1 MAKYTACICE
11 GAAERAIIDLLLDK
25 KELIFEREDLIEE
38 EVLKSRSAK
47 EFETRYLRKGFSEK
61 ITVYRILDSRGEE
74 FKLSKAYEHKVD
86 VVNVITAPEIEM
98 LIIFTEKKYKAYKNE
113 KRKNPQLKPSDFCKI
128 NLKYTKVKQY
138 DFVKEYFA
146 DIPVLLNALHE
157 YKSKSRIQK
166 NEKTLW
172 DLLREDAGSVK
183 NFVALVKNGSFL
195 VRITGMTILIE
206 KEFIYGSSKRP
217 NPTDY
222 YRKQHYQCG

>member
-25 KELIFEREDLIEE
+25 KKLIFEREDLIEE

-98 LIIFTEKKYKAYKNE
+98 LIIFTEKKYNAYKNE
-113 KRKNPQLKPSDFCKI
+113 KRKNQQLKPSDFCKI

-172 DLLREDAGSVK
+172 DLLREDAR
-183 NFVALVKNGSFL
+183 SF
-195 VRITGMTILIE
+195 
-206 KEFIYGSSKRP
+206 
-217 NPTDY
+217 
-222 YRKQHYQCG
+222 

>member
-1 MAKYTACICE
+1 MTGITVFNTQNCGIHQS
-11 GAAERAIIDLLLDK
+11 GIT
-25 KELIFEREDLIEE
+25 
-38 EVLKSRSAK
+38 VLCFRNDGSESSGILRSAK

-172 DLLREDAGSVK
+172 DLLREDARL
-183 NFVALVKNGSFL
+183 F
-195 VRITGMTILIE
+195 
-206 KEFIYGSSKRP
+206 
-217 NPTDY
+217 
-222 YRKQHYQCG
+222 